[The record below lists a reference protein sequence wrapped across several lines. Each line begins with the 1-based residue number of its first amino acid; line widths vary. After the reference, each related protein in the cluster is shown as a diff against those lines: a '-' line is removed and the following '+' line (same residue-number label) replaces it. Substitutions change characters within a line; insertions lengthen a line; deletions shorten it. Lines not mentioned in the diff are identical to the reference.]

1 MVIGA
6 MSCGD
11 GGGVSGAPGG
21 GGAGGRVVSS
31 LTETWDFARFLGLAE
46 AFRNLANGTRKT
58 NKKRRC
64 EHTLSA

>member
-46 AFRNLANGTRKT
+46 AFRNLAKRAAKT
-58 NKKRRC
+58 NKKRLC
-64 EHTLSA
+64 ERTLRA